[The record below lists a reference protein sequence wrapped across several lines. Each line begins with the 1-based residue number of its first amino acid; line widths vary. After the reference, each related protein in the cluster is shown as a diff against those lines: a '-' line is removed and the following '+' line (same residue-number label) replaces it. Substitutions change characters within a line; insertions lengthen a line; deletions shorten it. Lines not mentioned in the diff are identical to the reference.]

1 MAPKCRR
8 KLRRNVVDFPMK
20 LAVDLIDVIPGT
32 ITNYRGME
40 VVFPLTTLRGGRRW
54 LLSI

>member
-1 MAPKCRR
+1 MAPNSRI

-20 LAVDLIDVIPGT
+20 LAADSLDGIQGT